1 MSTTNIYEILDAAG
15 DVINTISATDQFVQ
29 TVYPNQYRFVKQQ
42 EILQSVVPGPI
53 IEAKKITKLAFL
65 NRFTD
70 QEAIM
75 VDLASQGLTVEAAS
89 VRRYLNKVNAAT
101 FIDLESADISSG
113 IQALEAAGLLD
124 AGRAQEILNN
134 PVQESE
140 RYTG

>member
-1 MSTTNIYEILDAAG
+1 MTIGIYEILDASG
-15 DVINTISATDQFVQ
+15 NVINTINSDLPYVQ
-29 TVYPNQYRFVKQQ
+29 SLTEHYRF
-42 EILQSVVPGPI
+42 LGSVYTPPAPTPI
-53 IEAKKITKLAFL
+53 VEAKKITKLAFL

-89 VRRYLNKVNAAT
+89 MRRYLNKVNAAT
-101 FIDLESADISSG
+101 FIDLESADIYSG
-113 IQALEAAGLLD
+113 IQTLETVGLLD

-140 RYTG
+140 RYTVQ